1 MAKNYSTSVQLLVVL
16 LVILV
21 SVGGILG
28 RSGPSTCA
36 NNRKLALLIFLF
48 FFFVAISSGRK
59 IGFTA
64 NYAFRFS
71 S

>member
-36 NNRKLALLIFLF
+36 NNPAFQQSCPPIP
-48 FFFVAISSGRK
+48 GR
-59 IGFTA
+59 GT
-64 NYAFRFS
+64 
-71 S
+71 